1 MREQSLRDFIRSL
14 TDRLSLTMVLC
25 LTFSSANAA
34 TTLVDFPIG
43 YSSNGGTYG
52 FISLVQQ
59 QRLLEQQGI
68 RPQFIYIGGIQITQA
83 FVAGDILMEIVA
95 AASPIRAAAH
105 GTDLRFVGGVMD
117 REVLTLITNPSVKT
131 PADLKNTTLAI
142 DRLGDYSD
150 FLARAVLAK
159 LNLTPEKDVTLLQIG
174 SQTSRFAAV
183 KSGLVQATFVGPP
196 LTLLA
201 RQAGLNLLVDLAN
214 LGIPSS
220 SASFVVLRSTQQRHG
235 SEIYKVLSA
244 MGKALRLYKANQEAA
259 IKGLA
264 QFMQLKDQAA
274 LEDTWRVHARL
285 YKDIPSPSVEGIRV
299 VKDFLGKTDPNIDKL
314 PMTSLIDTQY
324 MNQLEKES
332 GK

>member
-1 MREQSLRDFIRSL
+1 MRTKFLPDFIHSL
-14 TDRLSLTMVLC
+14 ICWLSLTLVL
-25 LTFSSANAA
+25 LLIFSSANAA

-83 FVAGDILMEIVA
+83 FIAGDILMEIVA

-117 REVLTLITNPSVKT
+117 REVLTLITSPAIKT
-131 PADLKNTTLAI
+131 PADLKNTKLAI

-150 FLARAVLAK
+150 FLARAVLTK
-159 LNLTPEKDVTLLQIG
+159 LNLTPEKDVTLIQIG

-201 RQAGLNLLVDLAN
+201 KQPA
-214 LGIPSS
+214 
-220 SASFVVLRSTQQRHG
+220 
-235 SEIYKVLSA
+235 
-244 MGKALRLYKANQEAA
+244 
-259 IKGLA
+259 
-264 QFMQLKDQAA
+264 
-274 LEDTWRVHARL
+274 
-285 YKDIPSPSVEGIRV
+285 
-299 VKDFLGKTDPNIDKL
+299 
-314 PMTSLIDTQY
+314 
-324 MNQLEKES
+324 
-332 GK
+332 